1 MFVPNFTSDQKL
13 NYGIAFTLILLFFY
27 FLGYFDS
34 SKKSEKRRK
43 QAYQDRK
50 RMDQEDQLFQLRL
63 CLDRQ
68 SSHLDELSKK
78 VEGIKHSQV
87 SANAHTA

>member
-13 NYGIAFTLILLFFY
+13 NYGIVFTLILLFFY

-34 SKKSEKRRK
+34 NKKSERRRRK
-43 QAYQDRK
+43 AYEDRK

-68 SSHLDELSKK
+68 NSHLDELSKK
-78 VEGIKHSQV
+78 VEAMKHSQV
-87 SANAHTA
+87 STHTA